1 MMTKATATG
10 FTPQTIKDKV
20 QAIQAQIQAIQAKLA
35 AMETKWLDI

>member
-10 FTPQTIKDKV
+10 FNPQTIKDKV
-20 QAIQAQIQAIQAKLA
+20 IQAQIQAIQAKLA